1 MTNPV
6 TPTDVESRWR
16 PLSATE
22 TVVAS
27 ALLDDAWSLINRRIP
42 TLTASLDDNRIPLSE
57 LVRVECAMVLRV
69 LRNPDGLVQENVD
82 DYMLRRSTAA
92 ESGELRLTVD
102 EQEALTY
109 QSGTS
114 ARSVRIQAP

>member
-82 DYMLRRSTAA
+82 DYMLRRSTDA